1 MQRCW
6 KGFVVFVLLGLLVLP
21 GAVPSATA
29 QEGDKELPV
38 IKLVH
43 SRDVD
48 DLPSYVGIEEGFFEE
63 AGVKVELVFMVG
75 EQNALAGVM
84 KNDIQAAPLSVE
96 SLYKLA
102 DKEVPVKIVVWL
114 GRAHQGTHC
123 GIHVGKDT
131 KYQTFK
137 DLKGARIATS
147 GNLMPKTML
156 THAAH
161 LGGLELKDLRP
172 IYGGRPDNP
181 MQCEAALRS
190 GAIDGFIV

>member
-1 MQRCW
+1 ML
-6 KGFVVFVLLGLLVLP
+6 VAIISLLSLLIPREAPWAAEKQNGADLP
-21 GAVPSATA
+21 IV
-29 QEGDKELPV
+29 K
-38 IKLVH
+38 IVH
-43 SRDVD
+43 ARDVD
-48 DLPSYVGIEEGFFEE
+48 DLPFYVGVEEGFFEE
-63 AGVKVELVFMVG
+63 FGVKVELAFIKG

-84 KNDIQAAPLSVE
+84 KNNVQAGNITVE

-102 DKEVPVKIVVWL
+102 DKEVPIKVVVWL
-114 GRAHQGTHC
+114 GQAHEGTKC

-131 KYQTFK
+131 KYNTFK

-181 MQCEAALRS
+181 MQHEAALRS
-190 GAIDGFIV
+190 GAVDGFIV

>member
-1 MQRCW
+1 MKIKW
-6 KGFVVFVLLGLLVLP
+6 KKLIVPVILGLLTLP
-21 GAVPSATA
+21 GASASAATE
-29 QEGDKELPV
+29 EGGRQLPIV
-38 IKLVH
+38 KIVH
-43 SRDVD
+43 VRDVD
-48 DLPSYVGIEEGFFEE
+48 DLPFYVGVEEGFFEE
-63 AGVKVELVFMVG
+63 AGVKVELVFIKG

-84 KNDIQAAPLSVE
+84 KNDVQAGNISVE

-102 DKEVPVKIVVWL
+102 DKDVPVKVVVWL
-114 GRAHQGTHC
+114 GQAHEGTRC

-131 KYQTFK
+131 KYQSFK

-181 MQCEAALRS
+181 MQHEAALRS
-190 GAIDGFIV
+190 GAVDGFIV